1 MRIGKA
7 SAGSK
12 PADAPR
18 GSVGQQA
25 PRGRIG
31 ILDGL
36 RLCAALMVVLYHY
49 VAFGGGWEGSQAQ
62 LFPVLFRPSAYG
74 WLGVEL
80 FFMISGFVIC
90 MSSWGRSVSHFF
102 TSRVIRLFPAYWLA
116 IAVTTAV
123 VFFMPGGITPLP
135 WRDLLVNLTMLQ
147 RPMGVDE
154 VEGVYWTLWAEM
166 RFYLLFALV
175 VWRGVTYR
183 RVVVFCCV
191 WATAAVVAKRGEA
204 NPISDL
210 VMAQDCWFFIAGLAF
225 YLMYRFGQN
234 LLLWGMIAFCFAMGN
249 YTAMTTWRATLDNV
263 GDNVPDW
270 GVAVVLTVFFV
281 TMAGVA
287 LGWFRRVDWRWLPT
301 AGALTYPL
309 YLLHESIG
317 WEVFHRYQYTVNQW
331 VLVGGTLAGVL
342 VLSYLVHRLV
352 EKPMSKRLKT
362 GLAKAFDQIRAEG
375 ATHHER
381 PPTPV
386 GPVRPEPGPPG
397 SGPPGSAPLP
407 QGSGPDLDSPTRT
420 LRLPAAPPPASA
432 APPRSRPVSG

>member
-154 VEGVYWTLWAEM
+154 VEGVY
-166 RFYLLFALV
+166 
-175 VWRGVTYR
+175 
-183 RVVVFCCV
+183 
-191 WATAAVVAKRGEA
+191 
-204 NPISDL
+204 
-210 VMAQDCWFFIAGLAF
+210 
-225 YLMYRFGQN
+225 
-234 LLLWGMIAFCFAMGN
+234 
-249 YTAMTTWRATLDNV
+249 
-263 GDNVPDW
+263 
-270 GVAVVLTVFFV
+270 
-281 TMAGVA
+281 
-287 LGWFRRVDWRWLPT
+287 
-301 AGALTYPL
+301 
-309 YLLHESIG
+309 
-317 WEVFHRYQYTVNQW
+317 
-331 VLVGGTLAGVL
+331 
-342 VLSYLVHRLV
+342 LSLIH
-352 EKPMSKRLKT
+352 
-362 GLAKAFDQIRAEG
+362 I
-375 ATHHER
+375 
-381 PPTPV
+381 
-386 GPVRPEPGPPG
+386 
-397 SGPPGSAPLP
+397 
-407 QGSGPDLDSPTRT
+407 
-420 LRLPAAPPPASA
+420 
-432 APPRSRPVSG
+432 